1 LNTFGFAHEIRL
13 EKSMN
18 IM

>member
-1 LNTFGFAHEIRL
+1 MNG

-18 IM
+18 I